1 MSILNAIKEVKRD
14 NNNLQDIALLPQ
26 ALIMQMAQRGEIQK
40 ELVPLIISK
49 KAEMIE
55 AVARQKA
62 LMQGG
67 AQQPS
72 VMEQKMMEIA
82 QAENPAPEPQMM
94 PQPMAQMPAQLPEDV
109 GIAQNPTP
117 PMQMAGGGII
127 AFAPGGDVED
137 DIDEDDE
144 YEELLA
150 KTKRKAAIKN
160 LYDMADQAYEVDNT
174 DTSVAYA
181 APSMPQ
187 TTAVG
192 IKAVSKDKEEKGSDD
207 LVKRL
212 QAQIM
217 AKESGGRRYDKE
229 GNLLTSSKGALGEM
243 QVMPYTSRDPGF
255 GIRPARSN
263 DPDELRRVGDEYAA
277 AMYNRYKDPKLA
289 MIAYNM
295 GPGATDKWLASGADP
310 SKLPKETQGYIR
322 GVSLA
327 SGGPVKHFVLG
338 DLVMDD
344 YGSPR
349 GSDPRTQA
357 TFDEYN
363 RTAAELDE
371 EYDKKEKI
379 KKTDKPLSKE
389 AQRALT
395 EKAAREAK
403 VKGMGSVKPSTP
415 AGIGGLRG
423 ATIPSLGLGAVTS
436 LYGGLTGPDQI
447 NIPTAAD
454 ANAEGLTADEIANA
468 KRPALIYPRIRG
480 KERYT
485 SELPATRD
493 QKPRPIVANPAAVAA
508 PATNRA
514 NIPSGY
520 TPDEAGSPYIDGMPP
535 IISSAAPA
543 TSPAQQKA
551 EDDTFNF
558 MQYVKDRQAKIDKAA
573 LQDQN
578 LALLAAGLGIM
589 GGTSPYAF
597 TNIGQGG
604 AQGVAQLGQ
613 LQRLRAQQGVAADKL
628 MGSAAEF
635 AAVDRFRRDQAAQAK
650 EAKESKMAQDLQ
662 IAKNAFIE
670 KRLKAAGMDEIM
682 LGNLKRKQAMGKIG
696 ADELKLLDYYENQ
709 RKNIELEANRMYASP
724 GAGMKIVGVR
734 G

>member
-14 NNNLQDIALLPQ
+14 NNNLQDMALLPQ

-82 QAENPAPEPQMM
+82 QAENPAPEPQMV

-127 AFAPGGDVED
+127 AFAPGGDV
-137 DIDEDDE
+137 DEDDDE
-144 YEELLA
+144 DESYEDYLDELQRA
-150 KTKRKAAIKN
+150 KIENMILNT
-160 LYDMADQAYEVDNT
+160 YQDT
-174 DTSVAYA
+174 DTDSSGIAYA
-181 APSMPQ
+181 MPSMPQ
-187 TTAVG
+187 SAAAG
-192 IKAVSKDKEEKGSDD
+192 IKAVAKEEKGPDD

-255 GIRPARSN
+255 GIKPARDNS
-263 DPDELRRVGDEYAA
+263 PDELRRVGDEYAA
-277 AMYNRYKDPKLA
+277 AMYSRYKDPKLA

-295 GPGATDKWLASGADP
+295 GPGATDKWLAAGADP

-327 SGGPVKHFVLG
+327 EGGEVKRYQTGGYRPLSAEAANFLQQQK
-338 DLVMDD
+338 DRATPTKSTQSAAANKLLRPSMI
-344 YGSPR
+344 
-349 GSDPRTQA
+349 GSDANVYPGMS
-357 TFDEYN
+357 DLNYYN
-363 RTAAELDE
+363 ELAAEL
-371 EYDKKEKI
+371 EKDPTYEPYKQEMEKLLKRNPTLLTARQPATNI
-379 KKTDKPLSKE
+379 IGPLANVQRKTDNS
-389 AQRALT
+389 
-395 EKAAREAK
+395 
-403 VKGMGSVKPSTP
+403 
-415 AGIGGLRG
+415 
-423 ATIPSLGLGAVTS
+423 
-436 LYGGLTGPDQI
+436 
-447 NIPTAAD
+447 
-454 ANAEGLTADEIANA
+454 
-468 KRPALIYPRIRG
+468 
-480 KERYT
+480 
-485 SELPATRD
+485 
-493 QKPRPIVANPAAVAA
+493 AA
-508 PATNRA
+508 PAVRA
-514 NIPSGY
+514 NVPPPANY
-520 TPDEAGSPYIDGMPP
+520 VPDEAGSPYINGMPP
-535 IISSAAPA
+535 IVTGTAPA
-543 TSPAQQKA
+543 KDAPAETPMSATDKLFAQ
-551 EDDTFNF
+551 
-558 MQYVKDRQAKIDKAA
+558 MQDAFTKREARLEAA
-573 LQDQN
+573 RKQDPW
-578 LALLAAGLGIM
+578 LAGLPAGLGMM
-589 GGTSPYAF
+589 GGTSPYAL

-604 AQGVAQLGQ
+604 AQGVAQYATTQ
-613 LQRLRAQQGVAADKL
+613 KLRAAEEAGL
-628 MGSAAEF
+628 GSLQNKMYSSAMLGEL
-635 AAVDRFRRDQAAQAK
+635 RRDQMEQAKAGK
-650 EAKESKMAQDLQ
+650 EAKMSQDLQ

>member
-14 NNNLQDIALLPQ
+14 NNNLQDMALLPQ

-82 QAENPAPEPQMM
+82 QAENPAPEPQML

-109 GIAQNPTP
+109 GIAQNPVP

-255 GIRPARSN
+255 GIKPARSN

-327 SGGPVKHFVLG
+327 EGGEVKRYQTGGYRPLSAEAAKFLQQQK
-338 DLVMDD
+338 DRAAPTSSAKIPSLDRPARPSMI
-344 YGSPR
+344 
-349 GSDPRTQA
+349 GSDANVYPGMS
-357 TFDEYN
+357 DLNYYN
-363 RTAAELDE
+363 ELAAELEKDPTYEPYKE
-371 EYDKKEKI
+371 EMEKLL
-379 KKTDKPLSKE
+379 K
-389 AQRALT
+389 R
-395 EKAAREAK
+395 
-403 VKGMGSVKPSTP
+403 
-415 AGIGGLRG
+415 
-423 ATIPSLGLGAVTS
+423 
-436 LYGGLTGPDQI
+436 
-447 NIPTAAD
+447 NPTL
-454 ANAEGLTADEIANA
+454 LTA
-468 KRPALIYPRIRG
+468 R
-480 KERYT
+480 
-485 SELPATRD
+485 
-493 QKPRPIVANPAAVAA
+493 Q
-508 PATNRA
+508 PATNIIGPLAAPKNKTTAPASTGSNKPISVPPA
-514 NIPSGY
+514 NY
-520 TPDEAGSPYIDGMPP
+520 VPDEAGSPYIDGIPP
-535 IISSAAPA
+535 IISGAASA
-543 TSPAQQKA
+543 TSSAQQKA

-670 KRLKAAGMDEIM
+670 KRLRAAGMDEIM